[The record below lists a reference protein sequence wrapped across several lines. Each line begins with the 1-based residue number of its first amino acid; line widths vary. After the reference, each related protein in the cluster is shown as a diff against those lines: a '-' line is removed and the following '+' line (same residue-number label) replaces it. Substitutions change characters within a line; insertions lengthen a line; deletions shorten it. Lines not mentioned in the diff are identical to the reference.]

1 MKNISQII
9 KTNKNLFKNFTSLSL
24 LQISNYIFPVITLP
38 YLVRILGPEKYG
50 LVNFAAA
57 FTGYFTILTDYGFN
71 LSATQ
76 EISVNRDDKQKV
88 SEIFSSVITLKIFF
102 FISSTLLFFSLTIIL
117 PALQSNMFLLVVTF
131 FGVLGTALFPL
142 WFYQGIEQMK
152 YILIISVSVRF
163 VTTILIFVI
172 VNTESDFI
180 KYAGLNTV
188 TQFVIAIIGLTFAL
202 HKFGIKYTFPSQ
214 ILIKQQLKKGWELF
228 LSTVWINLYT
238 TSNVFILGLFASANV
253 VGYYA
258 AADKIRFAF
267 QGVLSSMSQSLFP
280 FVNILLTESYVKFIS
295 FNRKL
300 FKIAL
305 IIGAIISV
313 LLFLFAAPIVRIVF
327 GNEYQSSIL
336 VLKIIAWLPLVI
348 FLSNVLGIQTML
360 PLNKQRSFSLI
371 LFFAAMINLILSF
384 ILVPKYFEIGT
395 SISVLVTEIFVTSSF
410 YIFIKRN
417 KILVV

>member
-142 WFYQGIEQMK
+142 WFYQGMEQMK
-152 YILIISVSVRF
+152 YILIIYVSVRF

-228 LSTVWINLYT
+228 YLQY
-238 TSNVFILGLFASANV
+238 G
-253 VGYYA
+253 
-258 AADKIRFAF
+258 
-267 QGVLSSMSQSLFP
+267 
-280 FVNILLTESYVKFIS
+280 
-295 FNRKL
+295 
-300 FKIAL
+300 
-305 IIGAIISV
+305 
-313 LLFLFAAPIVRIVF
+313 
-327 GNEYQSSIL
+327 
-336 VLKIIAWLPLVI
+336 
-348 FLSNVLGIQTML
+348 
-360 PLNKQRSFSLI
+360 
-371 LFFAAMINLILSF
+371 
-384 ILVPKYFEIGT
+384 
-395 SISVLVTEIFVTSSF
+395 
-410 YIFIKRN
+410 
-417 KILVV
+417 